1 LANKNLDII
10 IGLPTYNNGKTINYV
25 VRSAY
30 SGLLEFFHNK
40 NIQIVISDMGST
52 DKTVEVI
59 FSLIGRMGD
68 KLKLMQYR
76 RNKRIGEAIKDILV
90 HGVENNAKAIVILD
104 PGLPNIKPMW
114 MYLLINKILSGEY
127 DVIAPYYYKHEY
139 EAMIT
144 NFVMYPIMSA
154 IFGLRIRNPVAMDC
168 SLSTAAARVILEEEK
183 LWSKYVTGLGIDV
196 LMAVTAIIKE
206 LKIAQA
212 SLGKL
217 EYFEDLKLNLAQS
230 FREKTKFLFELMYH
244 YMPYWTKITK
254 IRDPP
259 IIGEIKDVTG
269 IRPQLIDWLL
279 FDAFYKL
286 YKTHESLISE
296 IYNEKIVKNLHEIHR
311 NKNTKVRISS
321 GVWTE
326 ILRDTIVA
334 YIKKWP
340 EKSDEI
346 VDAFMGLWALK
357 VLSFTNETKGMSA
370 DEAEKVII
378 NHAKTFETARIEL
391 LKIIKNV

>member
-1 LANKNLDII
+1 MANKNLDII

-168 SLSTAAARVILEEEK
+168 SLSTAAARVILE
-183 LWSKYVTGLGIDV
+183 L
-196 LMAVTAIIKE
+196 
-206 LKIAQA
+206 
-212 SLGKL
+212 
-217 EYFEDLKLNLAQS
+217 
-230 FREKTKFLFELMYH
+230 
-244 YMPYWTKITK
+244 
-254 IRDPP
+254 
-259 IIGEIKDVTG
+259 
-269 IRPQLIDWLL
+269 
-279 FDAFYKL
+279 
-286 YKTHESLISE
+286 SLIH
-296 IYNEKIVKNLHEIHR
+296 I
-311 NKNTKVRISS
+311 
-321 GVWTE
+321 
-326 ILRDTIVA
+326 
-334 YIKKWP
+334 
-340 EKSDEI
+340 
-346 VDAFMGLWALK
+346 
-357 VLSFTNETKGMSA
+357 
-370 DEAEKVII
+370 
-378 NHAKTFETARIEL
+378 
-391 LKIIKNV
+391 